1 MHYVF
6 SLTFSNNS
14 EPRGSKLIE
23 LLLPTDY
30 DRVLTTPDE
39 LTTPWEED
47 FRIKDLAI
55 SNRVSSTKSISLLTT
70 WTGVIG
76 VLYLYYWT
84 GGPGYPCYF
93 IDSVSIS

>member
-47 FRIKDLAI
+47 FRINGL
-55 SNRVSSTKSISLLTT
+55 
-70 WTGVIG
+70 
-76 VLYLYYWT
+76 
-84 GGPGYPCYF
+84 
-93 IDSVSIS
+93 